1 MFANFLIGLR
11 EGLEAA
17 LIVAILLAYLVRLDR
32 RDLISRIWVGVGL
45 AVVLSV
51 AFAAVLYI
59 TGQELPETA
68 EMIFAGTTT
77 IVAVGFITWMI
88 FWMAKHARGIRNHL
102 HGEIDKALQGGI
114 WGLVIIAFVAVLR
127 EGLETALFLFAG
139 FQSAEGPGYA
149 VGGALLGLAVAVV
162 FGVLIYRGALR
173 INLATL
179 FAWTGALLIVVAA
192 GLLAYGLHEFQ
203 EAGVLPG
210 AENIA
215 FDVSGTIPPESW
227 YGSILKGLLSFRP
240 ETTWLMVIAWVTYL
254 VIVLGLYL
262 AMLRS
267 KRAVTPKRVEED
279 SAAIPA

>member
-32 RDLISRIWVGVGL
+32 RDLISRIWVGVAA
-45 AVVLSV
+45 AVVLSI
-51 AFAAVLYI
+51 AFAAVLYL

-68 EMIFAGTTT
+68 EMVFAGATT

-88 FWMAKHARGIRNHL
+88 FWMAKHSREIRTHL
-102 HGEIDKALQGGI
+102 HGEIDKALDGGI
-114 WGLVIIAFVAVLR
+114 WGLIIIAFVAVLR

-139 FQSAEGPGYA
+139 FQSSEGAGYA

-162 FGVLIYRGALR
+162 FGVLIYRGALKV
-173 INLATL
+173 NLASL

-203 EAGVLPG
+203 EAGLLPG
-210 AENIA
+210 AEDIA
-215 FDVSGTIPPESW
+215 FDVSATIPPESW
-227 YGSILKGLLSFRP
+227 YGSVLKGLFSFRP
-240 ETTWLMVIAWVTYL
+240 ETTWLMVAAWVSYL
-254 VIVLGLYL
+254 VVVLGLYV
-262 AMLRS
+262 AVLRKQRKPVAS
-267 KRAVTPKRVEED
+267 D
-279 SAAIPA
+279 PAKATVNA

>member
-17 LIVAILLAYLVRLDR
+17 LIVAILLAYLVRMDR
-32 RDLISRIWVGVGL
+32 RDLLGRIWIGVGL
-45 AVVLSV
+45 AVALSV
-51 AFAAVLYI
+51 AFAAVLYL

-77 IVAVGFITWMI
+77 LVAVGFITWMI

-114 WGLVIIAFVAVLR
+114 WGLIIIAFVAVLR

-149 VGGALLGLAVAVV
+149 VGGAFLGLAVAVV

-173 INLATL
+173 INVATL

-215 FDVSGTIPPESW
+215 FDVSAAIPPESW
-227 YGSILKGLLSFRP
+227 YGSILKGLFSFRP
-240 ETTWLMVIAWVTYL
+240 ETTWLMVVAWVTYL
-254 VIVLGLYL
+254 VVVLGLYL
-262 AMLRS
+262 SMLRG
-267 KRAVTPKRVEED
+267 KRTPAKTQPEE
-279 SAAIPA
+279 SGSPLPA